1 MEGEGKLSGIR
12 YSMLFVSRAYRKLV
26 ELVKRFS
33 VFLGVVIGL
42 LFSMTATAT
51 FGAQVT
57 VFYPNPLSIKDQR
70 PLYPLR
76 LLQLA
81 LSKLDKPYAL
91 KPSKVQM
98 TQSRAL
104 RMVGTQNAAD
114 VVWTM
119 STEEREKNYIPIR
132 IPIYKGLIGWRLFLI
147 HASQQSKF
155 DYVTGLV
162 ELRHL
167 TAGQGHDWPD
177 NYILNNSGIEVMTSS
192 SYERLFDMSDSERF
206 DFFPRSIIEIWG
218 ELEAWPEYN
227 LAVEKTILLR
237 YPTAMYFF
245 VNKDDQALADDI
257 ERGLKIAIEDGS
269 FEQMFLKHNEWLIQR
284 GNLNGRKIIDLPNP
298 LIPSQTP
305 LSDLTLWYQLTK

>member
-1 MEGEGKLSGIR
+1 MNGIR
-12 YSMLFVSRAYRKLV
+12 YPVLFVKSAYRILV
-26 ELVKRFS
+26 EFTKRAS
-33 VFLGVVIGL
+33 VFLGITFGV

-51 FGAQVT
+51 LGAQVT
-57 VFYPNPLSIKDQR
+57 ILYPKPLSIKDHR

-98 TQSRAL
+98 TQGRAL
-104 RMVGTQNAAD
+104 RMVGTQKAAD

-119 STEEREKNYIPIR
+119 STEEREQNYIPVR

-147 HASQQSKF
+147 HATQQSKF
-155 DYVTGLV
+155 DHVTGLT
-162 ELRHL
+162 ELQHL

-177 NYILNNSGIEVMTSS
+177 NYILSDSGIDVMTSS
-192 SYERLFDMSDSERF
+192 SYERLFDMSDNERF
-206 DFFPRSIIEIWG
+206 DFFPRSIIEIWN
-218 ELEAWPEYN
+218 ELDAWPEYN

-245 VNKDDQALADDI
+245 VSKDNQALADDI
-257 ERGLKIAIEDGS
+257 ERGLKIAIKDGS
-269 FEQMFLKHNEWLIQR
+269 FEQMFLKHNEWFIQR
-284 GNLNGRKIIDLPNP
+284 GGLNGRKVIDLPNP
-298 LIPSQTP
+298 LIPSKTP
-305 LSDLTLWYQLTK
+305 LSDSSLWYQLTR